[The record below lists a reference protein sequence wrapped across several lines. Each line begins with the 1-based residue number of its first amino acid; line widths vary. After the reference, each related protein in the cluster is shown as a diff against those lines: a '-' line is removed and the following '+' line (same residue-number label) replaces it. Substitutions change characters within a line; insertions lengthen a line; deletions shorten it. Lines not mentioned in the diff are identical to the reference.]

1 MAPKKTDDDR
11 SLKRLGGGRWQTRDE
26 RFTIEP
32 QSGTWVL
39 VDAEQTDDLGLPL
52 VRGPFRSLTE
62 AKAAVE
68 GARGAAAPESPLA
81 DRVKEAGTRP
91 AKTQSAAPRAPSASK
106 AAAKTARAGAAR
118 SRAAE
123 PEPAPEPAPDPR
135 WITELGPRDRGRA
148 RRLIDGLEE
157 AGVRDAE
164 SVVRQDLTGGVPTV
178 ARLALANRL
187 AELLSSAAADASAID
202 AAIGRVVEAVSDGRD
217 DELGVRW
224 RLVDGED
231 RPIGLTARDIRAA
244 IDRKANDGARKAN
257 DGARKERKR

>member
-1 MAPKKTDDDR
+1 MAPKKPEDDR

-39 VDAEQTDDLGLPL
+39 VDSEQTDDLGLSL

-68 GARGAAAPESPLA
+68 GARGSAAPESPLA

-91 AKTQSAAPRAPSASK
+91 AKTAVAAPGRSSSSK
-106 AAAKTARAGAAR
+106 TVARLEAGPGR
-118 SRAAE
+118 SRLSKPEAP
-123 PEPAPEPAPDPR
+123 PEPPSEPR
-135 WITELGPRDRGRA
+135 WITDLGSRDRGRA
-148 RRLIDGLEE
+148 RRLIGRLEG

-178 ARLALANRL
+178 ARLALATRL
-187 AELLSSAAADASAID
+187 AEQLASAGDDAAAIEG
-202 AAIGRVVEAVSDGRD
+202 AIGRVIEAVGDGRD

-224 RLVDGED
+224 RLVDGAD

-244 IDRKANDGARKAN
+244 ADRTADDN
-257 DGARKERKR
+257 GARKERKR